1 MIRINSIEELKPY
14 VRYIESKYID
24 GLHSHIVISF
34 EKDGK
39 LDKAVIDCKCELRE
53 PNKTIQKTLG
63 VDKQV
68 LADKYAQY
76 VLVEIH
82 AKELILNDKSSC
94 SKIVCEGLYIK
105 KGKKLRVDYVE
116 AKNFVGGGS
125 IKAYGVFCD
134 VLYIEKLNC
143 ERIEC
148 KTISVKNK
156 YRDKIIK
163 ADMVR
168 SYKILRQGR

>member
-1 MIRINSIEELKPY
+1 MIRINSIQELKPY
-14 VRYIESKYID
+14 VSYIESKYID
-24 GLHSHIVISF
+24 GQHSHISISF

-53 PNKTIQKTLG
+53 PNKKIQKILG

-68 LADKYAQY
+68 IADRYAQY

-116 AKNFVGGGS
+116 AKNFVGGGT
-125 IKAYGVFCD
+125 IKAYGIWSD
-134 VLYIEKLNC
+134 VLYVQKLDC

-148 KTISVKNK
+148 KTISVKK
-156 YRDKIIK
+156 EYKDKVIK
-163 ADMVR
+163 ADR
-168 SYKILRQGR
+168 LQCFRLKTQ

>member
-1 MIRINSIEELKPY
+1 MIRINSIEELKTY
-14 VRYIESKYID
+14 VSYIESKYID

-34 EKDGK
+34 KKDGK
-39 LDKAVIDCKCELRE
+39 LDKAIIDCKCELRE
-53 PNKTIQKTLG
+53 PNKKIQKILG
-63 VDKQV
+63 VDK
-68 LADKYAQY
+68 LIEKDKYVQY

-116 AKNFVGGGS
+116 ANKFVGGGS

-148 KTISVKNK
+148 KTISVKK
-156 YRDKIIK
+156 DYKDKVVMADRLQSIK
-163 ADMVR
+163 CQKLM
-168 SYKILRQGR
+168 

>member
-14 VRYIESKYID
+14 VSYIESKYID
-24 GLHSHIVISF
+24 GMHSHIVISF

-39 LDKAVIDCKCELRE
+39 LDKAIIDCKCELRE
-53 PNKTIQKTLG
+53 PSKKLQKILG
-63 VDKQV
+63 
-68 LADKYAQY
+68 ADKLIEKDKYVQY

-134 VLYIEKLNC
+134 ILYIEKLNC

-148 KTISVKNK
+148 KTISVKK
-156 YRDKIIK
+156 DYKDKVVMADKLQSIK
-163 ADMVR
+163 CQKLM
-168 SYKILRQGR
+168 

>member
-14 VRYIESKYID
+14 VSYIESKYID
-24 GLHSHIVISF
+24 GMHSHIVISF

-39 LDKAVIDCKCELRE
+39 LDKAIIDCKCELRE
-53 PNKTIQKTLG
+53 PNKKLQKILG

-68 LADKYAQY
+68 MADKYAQY

-148 KTISVKNK
+148 KTISVKK
-156 YRDKIIK
+156 DYKDKVVMADKLQSIK
-163 ADMVR
+163 CQKLM
-168 SYKILRQGR
+168 

>member
-14 VRYIESKYID
+14 VSYIESKYID

-34 EKDGK
+34 EKDDK
-39 LDKAVIDCKCELRE
+39 LDKAIIDCKCELRE
-53 PNKTIQKTLG
+53 PNKTIQKILG
-63 VDKQV
+63 VDKLIQQ
-68 LADKYAQY
+68 DKYVQY

-148 KTISVKNK
+148 KTISVKK
-156 YRDKIIK
+156 DYKDKVVK
-163 ADMVR
+163 ADKLQR
-168 SYKILRQGR
+168 FRLKTH

>member
-14 VRYIESKYID
+14 VSYIESKYID
-24 GLHSHIVISF
+24 GMHSHIVISF

-39 LDKAVIDCKCELRE
+39 LDKAIIDCKCELRE
-53 PNKTIQKTLG
+53 PNKTLQKILG
-63 VDKQV
+63 VDK
-68 LADKYAQY
+68 LIEKDKYVQY

-148 KTISVKNK
+148 KTISVKK
-156 YRDKIIK
+156 DYKDKVVK
-163 ADMVR
+163 ADKLQR
-168 SYKILRQGR
+168 FRLKTH

>member
-1 MIRINSIEELKPY
+1 VIRINSIEELKPY
-14 VRYIESKYID
+14 VSYIESKYID

-34 EKDGK
+34 EKDGR
-39 LDKAVIDCKCELRE
+39 LDKAIIDCKCELRE
-53 PNKTIQKTLG
+53 PDKKLQKILN
-63 VDKQV
+63 VDK
-68 LADKYAQY
+68 LIEKDKYVQY

-148 KTISVKNK
+148 KTISVKK
-156 YRDKIIK
+156 DYKDKIVIADKLQSIK
-163 ADMVR
+163 CQKLM
-168 SYKILRQGR
+168 

>member
-1 MIRINSIEELKPY
+1 MIRINGIEELKPY
-14 VRYIESKYID
+14 VSYIESKYID
-24 GLHSHIVISF
+24 GMHSHIVISF

-39 LDKAVIDCKCELRE
+39 LDKAIIDCKCELRE
-53 PNKTIQKTLG
+53 PNKTIQKILG

-68 LADKYAQY
+68 MADKYAQY

-148 KTISVKNK
+148 KTISVKK
-156 YRDKIIK
+156 DYKDKIIK
-163 ADMVR
+163 ADR
-168 SYKILRQGR
+168 LRKYCR

>member
-1 MIRINSIEELKPY
+1 MIRINSIQELKPY
-14 VRYIESKYID
+14 VSYIESKYID
-24 GLHSHIVISF
+24 GLHSHIIISF

-39 LDKAVIDCKCELRE
+39 LDKAIIDCKCELRE
-53 PNKTIQKTLG
+53 PNKKIQKTLG
-63 VDKQV
+63 IDKQV
-68 LADKYAQY
+68 MADKYAQY

-116 AKNFVGGGS
+116 ANKFVGGGT
-125 IKAYGVFCD
+125 IKAYGIWSD
-134 VLYIEKLNC
+134 VLYVQKLDC

-148 KTISVKNK
+148 KTISVKK
-156 YRDKIIK
+156 DYKDKIIK
-163 ADMVR
+163 ADR
-168 SYKILRQGR
+168 LQSYRLKNTV

>member
-1 MIRINSIEELKPY
+1 MIRINSLEELKPY
-14 VRYIESKYID
+14 VSYIESKYID

-39 LDKAVIDCKCELRE
+39 LDKAIIDCKCELRE
-53 PNKTIQKTLG
+53 PNKKLQKILG
-63 VDKQV
+63 VDNQV
-68 LADKYAQY
+68 MADKYAQY

-125 IKAYGVFCD
+125 IKAYGIWSD
-134 VLYIEKLNC
+134 VLYVQKLDC

-148 KTISVKNK
+148 KTISVKK
-156 YRDKIIK
+156 EYKDKVIK
-163 ADMVR
+163 ADR
-168 SYKILRQGR
+168 LQCFRLKTQ

>member
-14 VRYIESKYID
+14 VSYIESKYID
-24 GLHSHIVISF
+24 GMHSHIVISF

-39 LDKAVIDCKCELRE
+39 LDKTIIDCKCELRE
-53 PNKTIQKTLG
+53 PDKKIQKILG
-63 VDKQV
+63 VDK
-68 LADKYAQY
+68 LIEKDKYVQY

-148 KTISVKNK
+148 KTISVKK
-156 YRDKIIK
+156 EYKDKVIK
-163 ADMVR
+163 ADR
-168 SYKILRQGR
+168 LQRFRLKTH

>member
-14 VRYIESKYID
+14 VSYIESKYID
-24 GLHSHIVISF
+24 GMHSHIVISF

-39 LDKAVIDCKCELRE
+39 LDKAIIDCKCELRE
-53 PNKTIQKTLG
+53 PNKKIQKTLG
-63 VDKQV
+63 VDK
-68 LADKYAQY
+68 LIEKDKYVQY

-148 KTISVKNK
+148 KTISVKK
-156 YRDKIIK
+156 DYMDKIVK
-163 ADMVR
+163 ADRLR
-168 SYKILRQGR
+168 SYRLKNTV

>member
-1 MIRINSIEELKPY
+1 MIRINSLEELKPY
-14 VRYIESKYID
+14 VSYIESKYID

-34 EKDGK
+34 EKEGK
-39 LDKAVIDCKCELRE
+39 LDKAIIDCKCELRE

-68 LADKYAQY
+68 MADKYAQY

-148 KTISVKNK
+148 KTISVKK
-156 YRDKIIK
+156 DYKDKIVIADKLQSIK
-163 ADMVR
+163 CQKLM
-168 SYKILRQGR
+168 

>member
-14 VRYIESKYID
+14 VSYIESKYID
-24 GLHSHIVISF
+24 GMHSHIVISF

-39 LDKAVIDCKCELRE
+39 LDKAIIDCKCELRE
-53 PNKTIQKTLG
+53 PNKKIQKTLG
-63 VDKQV
+63 VDK
-68 LADKYAQY
+68 LIEKDKYVQY

-125 IKAYGVFCD
+125 IKSLWC
-134 VLYIEKLNC
+134 VL
-143 ERIEC
+143 
-148 KTISVKNK
+148 
-156 YRDKIIK
+156 
-163 ADMVR
+163 
-168 SYKILRQGR
+168 

>member
-1 MIRINSIEELKPY
+1 MIRINSIKELKPY
-14 VRYIESKYID
+14 VSYIESKYID

-34 EKDGK
+34 EKEGK
-39 LDKAVIDCKCELRE
+39 LDKAIIDCKCELRE
-53 PNKTIQKTLG
+53 PNKKIQKTLG
-63 VDKQV
+63 VDK
-68 LADKYAQY
+68 LIEKDKYVQY

-148 KTISVKNK
+148 KTISVKK
-156 YRDKIIK
+156 DYKDKVVMADKLQSIK
-163 ADMVR
+163 CQKLM
-168 SYKILRQGR
+168 

>member
-14 VRYIESKYID
+14 VSYIESKYID

-39 LDKAVIDCKCELRE
+39 LDKAIIDCKCELRE
-53 PNKTIQKTLG
+53 PNKKIQKILG

-68 LADKYAQY
+68 MADKYAQY

-105 KGKKLRVDYVE
+105 KGKKLRIDYVE

-125 IKAYGVFCD
+125 IKAYGIWSD
-134 VLYIEKLNC
+134 VLYVQKLDC

-148 KTISVKNK
+148 KTISVKK
-156 YRDKIIK
+156 DYKDKVIR
-163 ADMVR
+163 ADR
-168 SYKILRQGR
+168 LQCFRLKTQ

>member
-14 VRYIESKYID
+14 VSYIESKYID
-24 GLHSHIVISF
+24 GMHSHIVISF

-39 LDKAVIDCKCELRE
+39 LDKAIIDCKCELRE
-53 PNKTIQKTLG
+53 TNKKLQKILG
-63 VDKQV
+63 VDK
-68 LADKYAQY
+68 LIEKDKYVQY

-148 KTISVKNK
+148 KTISVKK
-156 YRDKIIK
+156 DYKDKVVMADKLQSIK
-163 ADMVR
+163 CQKLM
-168 SYKILRQGR
+168 

>member
-14 VRYIESKYID
+14 VSYIESKHID

-39 LDKAVIDCKCELRE
+39 LDKAIIDCKCELRE
-53 PNKTIQKTLG
+53 PNKKIQKILG
-63 VDKQV
+63 VDKLV
-68 LADKYAQY
+68 MADKYAKY

-82 AKELILNDKSSC
+82 AKELIFNDKSSC

-116 AKNFVGGGS
+116 ANKFVGGGS
-125 IKAYGVFCD
+125 IKAYGIWSD
-134 VLYIEKLNC
+134 VLYVQKLDC

-148 KTISVKNK
+148 KTISVKKK
-156 YRDKIIK
+156 YKDKVVK
-163 ADMVR
+163 ADR
-168 SYKILRQGR
+168 LQRFRLKIH

>member
-1 MIRINSIEELKPY
+1 MIRINSLEELKPY
-14 VRYIESKYID
+14 VSYIESKYID

-39 LDKAVIDCKCELRE
+39 LDKVIIDCKCELRE
-53 PNKTIQKTLG
+53 PNKKLQKTLG
-63 VDKQV
+63 VDK
-68 LADKYAQY
+68 LIEKDKYVQY

-148 KTISVKNK
+148 KTISVKK
-156 YRDKIIK
+156 DYKDKVVMADKLQSIK
-163 ADMVR
+163 CQKLM
-168 SYKILRQGR
+168 

>member
-1 MIRINSIEELKPY
+1 MIRINSIEELKTY
-14 VRYIESKYID
+14 VSYIESKYID

-39 LDKAVIDCKCELRE
+39 LDKAIIDCKCELRE
-53 PNKTIQKTLG
+53 PNKKIQKILG

-68 LADKYAQY
+68 IADKYAQY

-105 KGKKLRVDYVE
+105 KGKKIRVDYVE
-116 AKNFVGGGS
+116 ANKFVGGGT
-125 IKAYGVFCD
+125 IKAYGIWSD
-134 VLYIEKLNC
+134 VLYVQKLDC

-148 KTISVKNK
+148 KTISVKK
-156 YRDKIIK
+156 DYKDKVVMADRLQSYRLKNT
-163 ADMVR
+163 V
-168 SYKILRQGR
+168 

>member
-14 VRYIESKYID
+14 VSYIESKYID

-34 EKDGK
+34 EKEGK
-39 LDKAVIDCKCELRE
+39 LDKAIIDCKCELRE
-53 PNKTIQKTLG
+53 PNKKIQKTLG
-63 VDKQV
+63 VDK
-68 LADKYAQY
+68 LIEKDKYVQY

-148 KTISVKNK
+148 KTISVKK
-156 YRDKIIK
+156 DYKDKIIK
-163 ADMVR
+163 ADR
-168 SYKILRQGR
+168 LQSYRLKNTV

>member
-14 VRYIESKYID
+14 VSYIESKYID
-24 GLHSHIVISF
+24 GMHSHIVISF

-39 LDKAVIDCKCELRE
+39 LDKAIIDCKCELRE
-53 PNKTIQKTLG
+53 TNKKLQKILG
-63 VDKQV
+63 VDK
-68 LADKYAQY
+68 LIEKDKYVQY

-148 KTISVKNK
+148 KTISVKK
-156 YRDKIIK
+156 DYKDKVVK
-163 ADMVR
+163 ADKLQR
-168 SYKILRQGR
+168 FRLKTH

>member
-1 MIRINSIEELKPY
+1 MIRINSIQELKPY
-14 VRYIESKYID
+14 VSYIESKYID

-34 EKDGK
+34 KKDGK
-39 LDKAVIDCKCELRE
+39 LDKAIIDCKCELRE
-53 PNKTIQKTLG
+53 PNKKIQKILG

-68 LADKYAQY
+68 MADKYAQY

-82 AKELILNDKSSC
+82 SKELIFNDKSSC

-125 IKAYGVFCD
+125 IKAYGIWSD
-134 VLYIEKLNC
+134 VLYVQKLDC

-148 KTISVKNK
+148 KTISVKK
-156 YRDKIIK
+156 DYKDKVVMADRLQSYRLKNT
-163 ADMVR
+163 V
-168 SYKILRQGR
+168 

>member
-14 VRYIESKYID
+14 VSYIESKYID
-24 GLHSHIVISF
+24 GMHSHIVISF
-34 EKDGK
+34 EKEGK
-39 LDKAVIDCKCELRE
+39 LDKAIIDCKCELRE
-53 PNKTIQKTLG
+53 PNKKLQKILG
-63 VDKQV
+63 VDELIEK
-68 LADKYAQY
+68 DKYVQY

-148 KTISVKNK
+148 KTISVKK
-156 YRDKIIK
+156 EYKDKVIK
-163 ADMVR
+163 ADR
-168 SYKILRQGR
+168 LQRFRLKTH

>member
-14 VRYIESKYID
+14 VSYIESKYID

-39 LDKAVIDCKCELRE
+39 LDKAIIDCKCELRE
-53 PNKTIQKTLG
+53 PDKKIQKILG
-63 VDKQV
+63 VDELIEK
-68 LADKYAQY
+68 DKYVQY

-148 KTISVKNK
+148 KTISVKK
-156 YRDKIIK
+156 DYKDKVVMADRLQSIK
-163 ADMVR
+163 CQKLM
-168 SYKILRQGR
+168 

>member
-14 VRYIESKYID
+14 VSYIESKYID
-24 GLHSHIVISF
+24 GMHSHIVISF
-34 EKDGK
+34 KKDGK
-39 LDKAVIDCKCELRE
+39 LDKAIIDCKCELRE
-53 PNKTIQKTLG
+53 PNKKLQKILG
-63 VDKQV
+63 VDK
-68 LADKYAQY
+68 LIEKDKYVQY

-116 AKNFVGGGS
+116 AKNFVGGGN

-134 VLYIEKLNC
+134 VLYVEKLNC

-148 KTISVKNK
+148 KTISVKKK
-156 YRDKIIK
+156 YKDKVVK
-163 ADMVR
+163 ADR
-168 SYKILRQGR
+168 LQRFRLKTH

>member
-1 MIRINSIEELKPY
+1 MIRINSIQELKPY
-14 VRYIESKYID
+14 VSYIESKYID

-39 LDKAVIDCKCELRE
+39 LDKAIIDCKCELRE
-53 PNKTIQKTLG
+53 PNKKLQKILS

-68 LADKYAQY
+68 MADKYAQY

-82 AKELILNDKSSC
+82 SKELIFNDKSSC

-125 IKAYGVFCD
+125 IKAYGIWSD
-134 VLYIEKLNC
+134 VLYVQKLDC

-148 KTISVKNK
+148 KTISVKK
-156 YRDKIIK
+156 DYKDKVIR
-163 ADMVR
+163 ADR
-168 SYKILRQGR
+168 LQCFRLKTQ

>member
-14 VRYIESKYID
+14 VSYIESKYID
-24 GLHSHIVISF
+24 GMHSHIVISF
-34 EKDGK
+34 EKEGK
-39 LDKAVIDCKCELRE
+39 LDKAIIDCKCELRE
-53 PNKTIQKTLG
+53 PNKKLQKILG

-68 LADKYAQY
+68 MADKYVQY

-148 KTISVKNK
+148 KTISVKKDYKDNVVMA
-156 YRDKIIK
+156 DKLQSIK
-163 ADMVR
+163 CQKLM
-168 SYKILRQGR
+168 

>member
-14 VRYIESKYID
+14 VSYIESKYID

-39 LDKAVIDCKCELRE
+39 LDKAIIDCKCELRE
-53 PNKTIQKTLG
+53 PNNKIQKILG

-68 LADKYAQY
+68 MADKYAQY

-116 AKNFVGGGS
+116 TKNFVGGGS
-125 IKAYGVFCD
+125 IKAYGIWSD
-134 VLYIEKLNC
+134 VLYVQKLDC

-148 KTISVKNK
+148 KTISVKK
-156 YRDKIIK
+156 DYKDKVVK
-163 ADMVR
+163 ADR
-168 SYKILRQGR
+168 LQRFRLKTH

>member
-14 VRYIESKYID
+14 VSYIESKYID
-24 GLHSHIVISF
+24 GMHSHIVISF

-39 LDKAVIDCKCELRE
+39 LDKTIIDCKCELRE
-53 PNKTIQKTLG
+53 PDKKIQKILG
-63 VDKQV
+63 VDK
-68 LADKYAQY
+68 LIEKDKYVQY

-148 KTISVKNK
+148 KTISVKK
-156 YRDKIIK
+156 DYKDKVIK
-163 ADMVR
+163 ADR
-168 SYKILRQGR
+168 LQRFRLKTH

>member
-14 VRYIESKYID
+14 VSYIESKFID
-24 GLHSHIVISF
+24 GMHSHIVISF
-34 EKDGK
+34 KKDGK
-39 LDKAVIDCKCELRE
+39 LDKAIIDCKCELRE
-53 PNKTIQKTLG
+53 PDKKLQKILG

-68 LADKYAQY
+68 MADKYVQY

-116 AKNFVGGGS
+116 AKNFVGGGT
-125 IKAYGVFCD
+125 IKAYGIWSD
-134 VLYIEKLNC
+134 VLYVQKLDC

-148 KTISVKNK
+148 KTISVKK
-156 YRDKIIK
+156 EYKDKVIK
-163 ADMVR
+163 ADR
-168 SYKILRQGR
+168 LQRFRLKTQ

>member
-1 MIRINSIEELKPY
+1 MIRINSLEELKPY
-14 VRYIESKYID
+14 VSYIESKYID

-39 LDKAVIDCKCELRE
+39 LDKAIIDCKCELRE
-53 PNKTIQKTLG
+53 PNKKIQKILG

-68 LADKYAQY
+68 MADKYVKY

-125 IKAYGVFCD
+125 IKAYGVLCD
-134 VLYIEKLNC
+134 VLYVEKLKS

-148 KTISVKNK
+148 KTISVKK
-156 YRDKIIK
+156 DYKDKIIK
-163 ADMVR
+163 ADR
-168 SYKILRQGR
+168 LRRYCK

>member
-14 VRYIESKYID
+14 VSYIESKYID
-24 GLHSHIVISF
+24 GMHSHIVISF

-39 LDKAVIDCKCELRE
+39 LDKAIIDCKCELRE
-53 PNKTIQKTLG
+53 PDKKLQKILS
-63 VDKQV
+63 VDK
-68 LADKYAQY
+68 LIEKDKYVQY

-148 KTISVKNK
+148 KTISVKKDYKDNVVMA
-156 YRDKIIK
+156 DKLQSIK
-163 ADMVR
+163 CQKLM
-168 SYKILRQGR
+168 

>member
-1 MIRINSIEELKPY
+1 MIRINSLEELKPY
-14 VRYIESKYID
+14 VSYIESKYID

-39 LDKAVIDCKCELRE
+39 LDKAIIDCECELRE
-53 PNKTIQKTLG
+53 PNKKLQKILG

-125 IKAYGVFCD
+125 IKAFGVFCD
-134 VLYIEKLNC
+134 VLYVEKLKS

-148 KTISVKNK
+148 KTISVKK
-156 YRDKIIK
+156 EYKDKVIK
-163 ADMVR
+163 ADR
-168 SYKILRQGR
+168 LQCFRLKTH

>member
-14 VRYIESKYID
+14 VSYIESKYID

-39 LDKAVIDCKCELRE
+39 LDKAIIDCKCELRE
-53 PNKTIQKTLG
+53 PNKTIQKILG
-63 VDKQV
+63 VDK
-68 LADKYAQY
+68 LIEKDKYVQY

-148 KTISVKNK
+148 KTISVKK
-156 YRDKIIK
+156 DYKDKIIK
-163 ADMVR
+163 ADRLR
-168 SYKILRQGR
+168 SYRLKNTG